1 MPPQQQKKKK
11 KKKKGVV
18 GIIIL
23 VIVLVLLL
31 LALIIGAVA
40 IVIFSGVLKNPKKM
54 FAENV
59 VSITENINGEI
70 PSIGSIPLEALFHL
84 GVDDTQNSHT
94 SIRTTEIMSDA
105 MSQYDLEL
113 VQTYSYNKDNGDA
126 AYDFTVNVN
135 GNPTGNGS
143 IYFTDDEFWK
153 DFLSININKNDI
165 LRKAIDESQ
174 RNITTKNSKSE
185 PNQLP
190 RIKLENNPPKY
201 SHFLLWVS

>member
-1 MPPQQQKKKK
+1 MPPQQQKPPK

-113 VQTYSYNKDNGDA
+113 VRYAGDLLERLLHLA
-126 AYDFTVNVN
+126 RIEVDAL
-135 GNPTGNGS
+135 
-143 IYFTDDEFWK
+143 DDEHVVGAPGNAV
-153 DFLSININKNDI
+153 D
-165 LRKAIDESQ
+165 AQ
-174 RNITTKNSKSE
+174 
-185 PNQLP
+185 
-190 RIKLENNPPKY
+190 
-201 SHFLLWVS
+201 